1 MILGRPTNLWL
12 GLTGSLIA
20 FLQVAIV
27 TLLPGVDPVAVATVL
42 GALGLLLGAV
52 VALVA
57 NQPPTLA
64 PGQTFNIATPA
75 GQPNYVTTVAHPPAA
90 DAPPVPEPGT

>member
-27 TLLPGVDPVAVATVL
+27 TLLPEVDPVSVATVL

-57 NQPPTLA
+57 NQPPTVHQGSDIHIVTP
-64 PGQTFNIATPA
+64 PGQANTTIQAT
-75 GQPNYVTTVAHPPAA
+75 VPPL
-90 DAPPVPEPGT
+90 EPTEP